1 MPTVAA
7 PAVNKRQSNRGRLLL
22 FALLVLVV
30 FAALVALL
38 YVQISRAAGRDETR
52 PAGAIVVFGA
62 AQYSG
67 KPSPTLKRRLDHA
80 LDLYEHGL
88 APVIITTGG
97 AGRDPKFS
105 EGQVGRDYL
114 ALHGV
119 PESRL
124 IAETQSD
131 DTLQSSIRVAAILR
145 ENKLSDCLAVS
156 DGYHMFRVKR
166 MMQQQGITA
175 YASPS
180 ASPHSENLHEL
191 EEAIK
196 FIAWKLHLE

>member
-1 MPTVAA
+1 MPTVA
-7 PAVNKRQSNRGRLLL
+7 PAKNKTKSNLARSLVL
-22 FALLVLVV
+22 AVVLLVVA
-30 FAALVALL
+30 FAGLVASL
-38 YVQISRAAGRDETR
+38 YVQISRAAERDETR

-80 LDLYEHGL
+80 VDLYEEGL

-105 EGQVGRDYL
+105 EGGVGRDYL

-145 ENKLSDCLAVS
+145 ENKVSDCLAVS
-156 DGYHMFRVKR
+156 DGYHMFRVKQ

-180 ASPHSENLHEL
+180 ASPRSENLHKL

-196 FIAWKLHLE
+196 